1 MIEDAKAHKFDIV
14 LCKTQSRFTR
24 EIAVVEDII
33 HGLFQRLGIRFVS
46 PVDNIDTDMTGNKKS
61 RQIHGL
67 VNEWYLEEMSD
78 NIKSALHSRM
88 EHGHHIGAFAP
99 YGYRKDPDKKGHLLI
114 VEEEAKVVRMIFSLY
129 NQGIGRTQI
138 AHTLN
143 ERNIPSPSERLHR
156 QGAMRKP
163 VGKSKVALWKYSS
176 VSAILENEVYIGNL
190 VQGKTYNPTYKE

>member
-1 MIEDAKAHKFDIV
+1 MSIQNQKDILSAYALRQGWSIYRIYSDDNYSGSDRNRPEFNQMIEDAKAHKFDIV

-61 RQIHGL
+61 RQIHSL

-114 VEEEAKVVRMIFSLY
+114 EWE
-129 NQGIGRTQI
+129 
-138 AHTLN
+138 
-143 ERNIPSPSERLHR
+143 
-156 QGAMRKP
+156 
-163 VGKSKVALWKYSS
+163 
-176 VSAILENEVYIGNL
+176 
-190 VQGKTYNPTYKE
+190 